1 MQQSFSG
8 LNMPV
13 FAAFGWA
20 GEENALKYAFSQLE
34 SFIATLHANSSRN
47 VQVQFPFFGLNKE
60 GQGVYLASSLSTA
73 SEPYIA
79 FYARPA
85 SLELQLAIT
94 DKMAL
99 AKAWQAVKAT
109 PDQWRRLLT
118 NLGPD
123 WSLRVQQMEFDEET
137 ERTSFYQDLF
147 KDTVDK
153 VDDQEATKIAERAAF
168 LNSEPKWI
176 VPLSLSLRIPAEQV
190 ALMGG
195 AVIKTMNNHVN
206 MLMPLVEFMA
216 RRGRDNRPA
225 AKPAKPRSA
234 TSAKEA
240 PVVERPAPTPIATV
254 ATLDQFTFTSELK
267 PLHIRRGFV
276 NLTAAHWPF
285 FASTARS
292 ETRPVTIYYGGR
304 YDRNSAVWRLVPDDT
319 ARVVLSDN
327 VRRWLEDNFNPDDH
341 IQVTAT
347 KLQNNEIELKLE
359 ATG

>member
-1 MQQSFSG
+1 MQQPFSG

-34 SFIATLHANSSRN
+34 SFIATLHANLSRN
-47 VQVQFPFFGLNKE
+47 IQVQFPFFGLNKE
-60 GQGVYLASSLSTA
+60 GQGVYLASSLSTTT
-73 SEPYIA
+73 EPYIA
-79 FYARPA
+79 FYTRPM
-85 SLELQLAIT
+85 SFELQLAIS

-99 AKAWQAVKAT
+99 AKAWQAAEAA

-123 WSLRVQQMEFDEET
+123 WLLRVQQMEFDEET
-137 ERTSFYQDLF
+137 ERTSFYQDIF

-153 VDDQEATKIAERAAF
+153 VDDQEATKIAGRAAF
-168 LNSEPKWI
+168 LNSEPKWVTPI
-176 VPLSLSLRIPAEQV
+176 SVSLRIPSEQI

-195 AVIKTMNNHVN
+195 AVIKTMGNHVN
-206 MLMPLVEFMA
+206 TLMPLVEFMA

-225 AKPAKPRSA
+225 AKSAKSRPAPA
-234 TSAKEA
+234 PKEA
-240 PVVERPAPTPIATV
+240 PVIERPAPPPV
-254 ATLDQFTFTSELK
+254 ATLEQFSYTSELK

-276 NLTAAHWPF
+276 NLTPAHWPF
-285 FASTARS
+285 FATTARS

-319 ARVVLSDN
+319 ARIVLSDN
-327 VRRWLEDNFNPDDH
+327 VQHWLEDNFNPADQ

-359 ATG
+359 ATD